1 MLILT
6 RVCAEFHNRSGQ
18 TVLTVRPGQLLSFLE
33 APEEIQEDPLF
44 SMMLNDGSLEAV
56 RSVSDQRK
64 LESDPLAGITP
75 EGKKANRSR
84 AKAAVSEAKE
94 TAPIGTAADPGQ
106 ESGNTEEPD
115 SSSEA
120 SAANVAENSQH
131 DVLSEIP
138 EGESAPAKTGRKSQK

>member
-44 SMMLNDGSLEAV
+44 SMMLNDGSLEVV

-75 EGKKANRSR
+75 EGKKAAKAR
-84 AKAAVSEAKE
+84 AKTAEAKPESEAQPDPLAEAPESAAV
-94 TAPIGTAADPGQ
+94 P
-106 ESGNTEEPD
+106 
-115 SSSEA
+115 
-120 SAANVAENSQH
+120 AENGMDTGAESQA
-131 DVLSEIP
+131 EKTA
-138 EGESAPAKTGRKSQK
+138 GEAAAAKTGRKSSK

>member
-75 EGKKANRSR
+75 EGKKA
-84 AKAAVSEAKE
+84 AKARVKASEAQAEPEAQPE
-94 TAPIGTAADPGQ
+94 T
-106 ESGNTEEPD
+106 
-115 SSSEA
+115 
-120 SAANVAENSQH
+120 
-131 DVLSEIP
+131 
-138 EGESAPAKTGRKSQK
+138 

>member
-75 EGKKANRSR
+75 EGKKA
-84 AKAAVSEAKE
+84 AKTRVKASEAQPEPEAQPE
-94 TAPIGTAADPGQ
+94 T
-106 ESGNTEEPD
+106 
-115 SSSEA
+115 
-120 SAANVAENSQH
+120 
-131 DVLSEIP
+131 
-138 EGESAPAKTGRKSQK
+138 